1 MRRMDTDSQEKD
13 NRANQ
18 AAEKS
23 SPAYPL
29 PETTLPLEET
39 AAFREEWFHQF
50 VNPDKRAMARTVCFP
65 KGDLA
70 PHGHGGDHLWHAFGW
85 RYMDCLSGPA
95 ARTAYDRKKKE
106 AVLLYDEQTDRLYT
120 LPAGAAPSSGQLEGS
135 PHIYIA
141 DPCFS
146 WTYSTGDGG
155 TRMGPYF
162 AGR

>member
-1 MRRMDTDSQEKD
+1 MDTDSREKD
-13 NRANQ
+13 NRADR

-29 PETTLPLEET
+29 PET
-39 AAFREEWFHQF
+39 AAFREEWFHRF
-50 VNPDKRAMARTVCFP
+50 VSPDKRAMARAVCFP
-65 KGDLA
+65 KGGLA

-95 ARTAYDRKKKE
+95 ARTAYDRKRKE
-106 AVLLYDEQTDRLYT
+106 AVLLYDEQTDRLYI
-120 LPAGAAPSSGQLEGS
+120 LPAGAAPSSGQLEGR
-135 PHIYIA
+135 PHVYIA
-141 DPCFS
+141 DPRFS

-155 TRMGPYF
+155 IRMGPYF